1 MLHVT
6 NGDAAADAIRSTGLD
21 GDWIVWRD
29 VLHEGPVPAAASDD
43 ELREIRAA
51 FLARCGWAE
60 RDTARADLARRDA
73 RLAEAIAA
81 REEIVLWFESDLYDQ
96 LQLAQVLDRLS
107 RSRKPPRLTA
117 IESQEPLGALSTPE
131 LVAAYAGARGLGAE
145 PIELGRAAWAAFRAE
160 EPRGLERLLGDATAL
175 PSLGP
180 ALVRHLEQFPSYEG
194 GVSRSERQAL
204 AALADGPLAFD
215 ELFEAAQR
223 DERPRFLGDSVF
235 RLYLE
240 RLSAPPAPLVTSADD
255 LWLITD
261 LGRAVHDGEIDWLSR
276 APIDRWLGGVRLLSP
291 RRVWRWDPGA
301 GRLVAPEPLE
311 RRETAPPLTP
321 SA

>member
-21 GDWIVWRD
+21 GEWVVWRD
-29 VLHEGPVPAAASDD
+29 VLHEGPVPAAASEE

-51 FLARCGWAE
+51 FLSRCGWAE
-60 RDTARADLARRDA
+60 REAARADLARRDV

-81 REEIVLWFESDLYDQ
+81 GEEIVLWFESDLYDQ
-96 LQLAQVLDRLS
+96 LQLAQVLDRLA
-107 RSRKPPRLTA
+107 RARRPLRVTA
-117 IESQEPLGALSTPE
+117 VESEDPLGAMSTPE
-131 LVAAYAGARGLGAE
+131 LVAAYAAARALGEE

-160 EPRGLERLLGDATAL
+160 DPRGLERLVGDAVAL
-175 PSLGP
+175 PHLAP
-180 ALVRHLEQFPSYEG
+180 ALVRHLEQFPSFEG

-240 RLSAPPAPLVTSADD
+240 RLAARPAPLVSSADD
-255 LWLITD
+255 LWLITE
-261 LGRAVHDGEIDWLSR
+261 LGLAVHEGELDWLSR
-276 APIDRWLGGVRLLSP
+276 APVDRWLGGVRLVSP
-291 RRVWRWDPGA
+291 RRVWRWDAGA
-301 GRLVAPEPLE
+301 GRLVAPEPI
-311 RRETAPPLTP
+311 TP
-321 SA
+321 ASA